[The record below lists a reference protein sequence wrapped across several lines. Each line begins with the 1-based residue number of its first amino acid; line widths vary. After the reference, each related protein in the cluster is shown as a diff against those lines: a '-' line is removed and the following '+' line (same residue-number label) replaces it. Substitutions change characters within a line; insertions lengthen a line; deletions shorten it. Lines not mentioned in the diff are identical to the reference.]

1 MNHPWLKVLKKENE
15 PTVENLIRLAIAI
28 YNDSQ
33 LLTPSAWSWPSRSL
47 VSLCVEKQITL
58 FNENGSDTSFSK
70 YEPLPID
77 LHYRDPM
84 VYAEMLNI
92 IVELEIA
99 KLKDKLNNVIRF
111 SCQIDGSV
119 DSMQNDN
126 KIVFIRFNTISIC
139 VYLRA

>member
-1 MNHPWLKVLKKENE
+1 MPF
-15 PTVENLIRLAIAI
+15 
-28 YNDSQ
+28 
-33 LLTPSAWSWPSRSL
+33 AWSLLSRSL
-47 VSLCVEKQITL
+47 ASLCGEKQIKT
-58 FNENGSDTSFSK
+58 FNENSNDTSFSE

-77 LHYRDPM
+77 LHYRDPV
-84 VYAEMLNI
+84 VYAEMLSI
-92 IVELEIA
+92 IADLEIA